1 MTVSIA
7 DNELDTEQ
15 LKVFARGSESQFKR
29 ALRRTL
35 KTRSAQVGI
44 ALVLSFLIIG
54 IFAPIVSP
62 YDARTDLDLKARL
75 QPPSLEHPFGTDD
88 LGRDVMTRVIHGARV
103 SLQVGVMVV
112 AISLSIGTMLGLL
125 AGLFGGILDSIIMRV
140 MDVMLV
146 FPYVLLAIALV
157 AALGPGLRNAMI
169 AIGIVYI
176 PPYARLARSMAL
188 SAREEDYVL
197 AARALGA
204 SQTRILL
211 TQLLPNGLSP
221 IIVMATL
228 SMGTAIL
235 DAAALGFLGLGQ
247 QPPYPEWG
255 KMLVDSI
262 QFILSGSWWV
272 MLFPGLAI
280 MLTVL
285 GFNLLGD
292 GLRDALDPRLRL

>member
-1 MTVSIA
+1 MTLS
-7 DNELDTEQ
+7 DTTT
-15 LKVFARGSESQFKR
+15 AISRRGTESQFKR
-29 ALRRTL
+29 AMRRTIR
-35 KTRSAQVGI
+35 TRSAQVGLTI
-44 ALVLSFLIIG
+44 VFFFLLIG

-62 YDARTDLDLKARL
+62 YNARADLDLRSRL
-75 QPPSLEHPFGTDD
+75 QAPSAEHYFGTDD
-88 LGRDVMTRVIHGARV
+88 LGRDLFRRVIQGASV
-103 SLQVGVMVV
+103 SLRVAVLVV
-112 AISLSIGTMLGLL
+112 IISMSFGTLLGLT
-125 AGLFGGILDSIIMRV
+125 AGLFGGMLDSVIMRT
-140 MDVMLV
+140 MDIMLS

-197 AARALGA
+197 AARALGVKQ
-204 SQTRILL
+204 SRLL
-211 TQLLPNGLSP
+211 FAHILPNGLSP
-221 IIVMATL
+221 IIVMSTL
-228 SMGTAIL
+228 SMGTAVL

-255 KMLVDSI
+255 KMLVDSM

>member
-1 MTVSIA
+1 MTKSTHEVAIPTISRA
-7 DNELDTEQ
+7 H
-15 LKVFARGSESQFKR
+15 ESQLRR

-35 KTRSAQVGI
+35 RSSNAQLGLAIVI
-44 ALVLSFLIIG
+44 IFLLIG

-62 YDARTDLDLKARL
+62 YDARTDLDLPARL
-75 QPPSLEHPFGTDD
+75 QPPSQEHPFGTDD
-88 LGRDVMTRVIHGARV
+88 LGRDVLRRVMHGTRV
-103 SLQVGVMVV
+103 SLQVAVLAVF
-112 AISLSIGTMLGLL
+112 ISLTVGSLVGLV
-125 AGLFGGILDSIIMRV
+125 AGMMGGVVDSVIMRII
-140 MDVMLV
+140 DVMLA

-157 AALGPGLRNAMI
+157 AMLGPGLRNTMI

-176 PPYARLARSMAL
+176 PMYARVARSMAL
-188 SAREEDYVL
+188 SSREEDYVL
-197 AARALGA
+197 AARSVGE
-204 SQTRILL
+204 QEHRILFSHI
-211 TQLLPNGLSP
+211 LPNGIAPL
-221 IIVMATL
+221 IVLATL

-247 QPPYPEWG
+247 QPPFPEWG
-255 KMLVDSI
+255 KMLVDSM

-292 GLRDALDPRLRL
+292 GLRDAVDPRIRL